1 MPPVYVEIVNFA
13 RMVRDSDTDWTIVR
27 VPMLTSKPASGKIRA
42 GYLGRKQVGTNV
54 SRADLA
60 AFLLA
65 QAGDTTW
72 LRKAPAVSN

>member
-1 MPPVYVEIVNFA
+1 
-13 RMVRDSDTDWTIVR
+13 
-27 VPMLTSKPASGKIRA
+27 MLTSKPASGKIRA

-72 LRKAPAVSN
+72 LRQAPAVSN